1 MHPGETVSSFIVEGI
16 IQFLI
21 GDSDAAKKLRDT
33 YVFKVIPMLNPD
45 GVVLGNYRTSLSG
58 QDLNRQWI
66 GATARLFPEIFYTKQ
81 MLSKTLGSRDI
92 FMFVDVHGHSRKKN
106 VFMYGCHNKNTDKKN
121 VEKLFPLVF
130 SKNHQSFSFEDCNF
144 NIQKDKE
151 STGRV
156 VVRREFNVVN
166 SYTLEASF

>member
-1 MHPGETVSSFIVEGI
+1 MEGI
-16 IQFLI
+16 IQFLV
-21 GDSDAAKKLRDT
+21 SDDPIALNLRNT
-33 YVFKVIPMLNPD
+33 YVFKIIPMLNPD
-45 GVVLGNYRTSLSG
+45 GVVLGNYRCSLSG

-81 MLSKTLGSRDI
+81 TFIKTQMSRAI
-92 FMFVDVHGHSRKKN
+92 FMYVDIHGHSRKKN
-106 VFMYGCHNKNTDKKN
+106 VFMYGCHNKNTTTKN

-130 SKNHQSFSFEDCNF
+130 SKVHHSFSFDDCNF

-151 STGRV
+151 TTGRV

-166 SYTLEASF
+166 SFTLEASF